1 MENPRLSAIKDYP
14 ESNRNSQ
21 YSTTSNDS
29 NAKIIKKCIGPWKL
43 GKTLGQGATAR
54 VRFARHMYSGQEA
67 AIKIVQKKNAQI
79 SQAGSLA
86 NLEEVESTQ
95 TDSGDGVKRMP
106 LGIEREVA
114 IMKLIQHPNIMKL
127 YDIWENRTEIYL
139 VLEFVDNGELFEHIS
154 KSGRLDEEEAVRYFR
169 QMLSAIGYC
178 HSFKI
183 CHRDL
188 KPENILLTKQGEIKI
203 ADFGM
208 AALQQAPDHRLKT
221 SCGSPHYAA
230 PELIS
235 GSEYRGDMID
245 IWSLGVVFYAML
257 AGRLPFDVEGS
268 SQEALR
274 PLLRKIKKGQYSMP
288 AEFSEDAKSLV
299 HRILQVNPK
308 DRIRLQQ
315 IWKHPL
321 LKKYDYLDNLSR
333 GCYPQSPNVKN
344 CDLTVIRK
352 SDIHQDL
359 LRNLRSMWHMYTE
372 QQLIDALL
380 SEKPNEPKLFY
391 SLLLK
396 YRDAAL
402 ENYAPELAYSNSDYH
417 HVRPVNLTK
426 AYSTCHFPPAKGH
439 GRQSSKFTVVSNGAE
454 TEQSYDPFKASRP
467 QHLNAYRNGAAKITI
482 HHPAES
488 NAWEDEK
495 PTTTPRKG
503 SLASSGDRSRFQ
515 KLGPPPKIYAS
526 RSSMSSSLSR
536 TSNGQVRARVG
547 HKRGVSFSH
556 SRKLSNITQ
565 RNASA
570 PPFPSALHG
579 RHSNHTEVTDDG
591 GSVLRPV
598 NETPAS
604 TRYIRSRKAQ
614 SVASQ
619 SYIAGPKSGRASQI
633 WNEDVQQLSSSLA
646 KDCDE
651 AFNRISMISE
661 ADSEPTKRSNMEQTS
676 IRANSNSKAKH
687 SSFDTRPLPAPPARS
702 DSVRY
707 ELLEARKQA
716 ELRKQFGNDES
727 PSYLDRMVNHIDRL
741 IQPLSPTQIMIDRRV
756 TSAPSDTR
764 YQPLNRA
771 LPSIYESRGEDSS
784 PRRARERASFLEH
797 QRKVEAKS
805 GRIASAPEAWKF
817 THRQEDEYFKQASS
831 GVKNTIRVVQPS
843 SPLSPVRPPAPLTI
857 RKKSSQGAPPPLM
870 TGGLGIDEVASLNSH
885 RPSGLDLRQQYKAAS
900 RHENSADLAPISET
914 RNYGDQFE
922 SSSVTVVRKKSGW
935 FKRNS
940 KTEDDGSR
948 LSIISTSSVPSK
960 TMSNDTVQ
968 PPYERPQNPHLQSPR
983 REPPKKKQFG
993 FGRIFRKKSSK
1004 PDMSL
1009 SAHDVYEDG
1018 ESVQDSI
1025 ADARLKAF
1033 GVHDQS
1039 VDAKARQV
1047 APQQSWLA
1055 KLFHVKP
1062 AFGFL
1067 CFTLS
1072 QRRTRREITF
1082 LLKDWKR
1089 YGIRDVQVNKER
1101 NIVFARVG
1109 AQNFLD
1115 MKEVSFAIEIMTV
1128 IEHGKKNHL
1137 SIARLT
1143 QEKGAASTFNHLL
1156 ETLESVLKV
1165 KGVLVADERK
1175 KRMMIKTFNA
1185 AT

>member
-1 MENPRLSAIKDYP
+1 MLSSAISKYHK
-14 ESNRNSQ
+14 SS
-21 YSTTSNDS
+21 STCSHLTS
-29 NAKIIKKCIGPWKL
+29 
-43 GKTLGQGATAR
+43 
-54 VRFARHMYSGQEA
+54 SG
-67 AIKIVQKKNAQI
+67 
-79 SQAGSLA
+79 
-86 NLEEVESTQ
+86 
-95 TDSGDGVKRMP
+95 
-106 LGIEREVA
+106 
-114 IMKLIQHPNIMKL
+114 
-127 YDIWENRTEIYL
+127 
-139 VLEFVDNGELFEHIS
+139 
-154 KSGRLDEEEAVRYFR
+154 
-169 QMLSAIGYC
+169 
-178 HSFKI
+178 
-183 CHRDL
+183 
-188 KPENILLTKQGEIKI
+188 
-203 ADFGM
+203 
-208 AALQQAPDHRLKT
+208 
-221 SCGSPHYAA
+221 
-230 PELIS
+230 
-235 GSEYRGDMID
+235 
-245 IWSLGVVFYAML
+245 
-257 AGRLPFDVEGS
+257 
-268 SQEALR
+268 
-274 PLLRKIKKGQYSMP
+274 
-288 AEFSEDAKSLV
+288 
-299 HRILQVNPK
+299 
-308 DRIRLQQ
+308 
-315 IWKHPL
+315 
-321 LKKYDYLDNLSR
+321 
-333 GCYPQSPNVKN
+333 
-344 CDLTVIRK
+344 
-352 SDIHQDL
+352 
-359 LRNLRSMWHMYTE
+359 
-372 QQLIDALL
+372 
-380 SEKPNEPKLFY
+380 PNEPKLFY

-402 ENYAPELAYSNSDYH
+402 ENYAPELAYSSSDYH
-417 HVRPVNLTK
+417 HVRPLDLPK
-426 AYSTCHFPPAKGH
+426 SYSTCHFPPAKGH
-439 GRQSSKFTVVSNGAE
+439 GRQSSRFTVVSNGAE

-467 QHLNAYRNGAAKITI
+467 QHLNAHRGGAAKITI

-488 NAWEDEK
+488 KALEEDK
-495 PTTTPRKG
+495 PTATPRKR
-503 SLASSGDRSRFQ
+503 SRPSPGDRSRFQ
-515 KLGPPPKIYAS
+515 KLDPPPKIYAS

-547 HKRGVSFSH
+547 YKRGVSFSH
-556 SRKLSNITQ
+556 SRRLSNTTP

-619 SYIAGPKSGRASQI
+619 SNTAGPAKPGRISQI
-633 WNEDVQQLSSSLA
+633 WSEDVQQLSSSLA

-661 ADSEPTKRSNMEQTS
+661 VDSEPRKPSNEDPNTN
-676 IRANSNSKAKH
+676 RAYSNPKTKH
-687 SSFDTRPLPAPPARS
+687 SSLDTRPLPAPPARS
-702 DSVRY
+702 DSVNY

-716 ELRKQFGNDES
+716 ELRKQLGNDES

-741 IQPLSPTQIMIDRRV
+741 IQPLSPTQMMIDRRV

-764 YQPLNRA
+764 YQPLARA
-771 LPSIYESRGEDSS
+771 LPSIDESRGEDPS

-797 QRKVEAKS
+797 QHKVEAKS

-817 THRQEDEYFKQASS
+817 SHRLDNEDVALASH

-857 RKKSSQGAPPPLM
+857 RKKSSLGTPPPLM
-870 TGGLGIDEVASLNSH
+870 AGGLGIDQGASVNNRRL
-885 RPSGLDLRQQYKAAS
+885 SGLDLRQQYKAAT
-900 RHENSADLAPISET
+900 RHESSADLAPITES
-914 RNYGDQFE
+914 RNDEDQFE
-922 SSSVTVVRKKSGW
+922 SVTGTVVRKKSGW
-935 FKRNS
+935 FKRSS

-948 LSIISTSSVPSK
+948 LSTVSSNSVPTK
-960 TMSNDTVQ
+960 TLSNDAMQ
-968 PPYERPQNPHLQSPR
+968 PPYERPQNPHLRSPHM
-983 REPPKKKQFG
+983 EQPKKKQFG
-993 FGRIFRKKSSK
+993 FGRIFKKRSSK

-1009 SAHDVYEDG
+1009 SAHDAYED
-1018 ESVQDSI
+1018 EDSVQHSI
-1025 ADARLKAF
+1025 TDARLKAF
-1033 GVHDQS
+1033 SGRDQS

-1047 APQQSWLA
+1047 VPQQSWLA
-1055 KLFHVKP
+1055 KLFHVK
-1062 AFGFL
+1062 AASGFL

-1165 KGVLVADERK
+1165 KNVLVADERK
-1175 KRMMIKTFNA
+1175 KRMMIKTFQA

>member
-29 NAKIIKKCIGPWKL
+29 NTKIIKKCIGPWKL

-154 KSGRLDEEEAVRYFR
+154 KSGRLEEEEAVRYFR

-188 KPENILLTKQGEIKI
+188 KPENILLTKEGEIKI

-288 AEFSEDAKSLV
+288 AEFSDDAKSLV

-315 IWKHPL
+315 VWKHPL
-321 LKKYDYLDNLSR
+321 IKKYDYLDNLSR
-333 GCYPQSPNVKN
+333 GCYPQSPNVKD
-344 CDLTVIRK
+344 CDLSVLRR

-380 SEKPNEPKLFY
+380 SDKPNEPKLFY

-402 ENYAPELAYSNSDYH
+402 ENYAPELAYSSSDYH

-454 TEQSYDPFKASRP
+454 TEQSYDPFKASKP
-467 QHLNAYRNGAAKITI
+467 QHLNTYRNGAAKVTI
-482 HHPAES
+482 HRPAEG
-488 NAWEDEK
+488 NALGNEK
-495 PTTTPRKG
+495 ATTPPRKV
-503 SLASSGDRSRFQ
+503 SRASSGDGSRFQ
-515 KLGPPPKIYAS
+515 KLNPPPKIYAS

-556 SRKLSNITQ
+556 SRRPSNVTQ

-619 SYIAGPKSGRASQI
+619 SYVGPQPGRISQI
-633 WNEDVQQLSSSLA
+633 WHDDVRQLSSNLA

-661 ADSEPTKRSNMEQTS
+661 VDSEPRKLSDAEQNSSHTNFKP
-676 IRANSNSKAKH
+676 RAKD
-687 SSFDTRPLPAPPARS
+687 SSLDTRPLPAPPARS
-702 DSVRY
+702 DSVNH

-716 ELRKQFGNDES
+716 ELRKQFGTDGS
-727 PSYLDRMVNHIDRL
+727 PGYLDRMVNHIDRL

-764 YQPLNRA
+764 YQSSNRA
-771 LPSIYESRGEDSS
+771 LPSIHESKGEDPS
-784 PRRARERASFLEH
+784 PSRARERASFLEH

-805 GRIASAPEAWKF
+805 GRIASAPEAWKRK
-817 THRQEDEYFKQASS
+817 HQSDEFFSQASH

-857 RKKSSQGAPPPLM
+857 RKKSSHGAPPPLM
-870 TGGLGIDEVASLNSH
+870 VGGLGIDEVVSLNSH
-885 RPSGLDLRQQYKAAS
+885 RPSGLDLRQQYTAAS
-900 RHENSADLAPISET
+900 RHEDSADLAPISEV
-914 RNYGDQFE
+914 RNDEDQVE
-922 SSSVTVVRKKSGW
+922 ISTGTVVRKKSGW
-935 FKRNS
+935 FKRTS
-940 KTEDDGSR
+940 KAEGDGSR
-948 LSIISTSSVPSK
+948 LSLISNGSVPSK
-960 TMSNDTVQ
+960 TTSNDTIQ
-968 PPYERPQNPHLQSPR
+968 PPYERPQNPHLRSPPK
-983 REPPKKKQFG
+983 ESPKKKQFG

-1004 PDMSL
+1004 PGMSL
-1009 SAHDVYEDG
+1009 SAHDAYEDE

-1025 ADARLKAF
+1025 ADARLKGF
-1033 GVHDQS
+1033 GVREQS
-1039 VDAKARQV
+1039 VDARARQV

-1062 AFGFL
+1062 AVGFL

-1156 ETLESVLKV
+1156 ETLDSVLKV